1 MKIDREQVRNK
12 FGGKCAYTGTPLE
25 QDWQVDHVIP
35 QYRFKERFVQ
45 GNANDLSNLIPCQRI
60 VNHYKRGHDLEGF
73 REYMFGFHIRLGK
86 LPKKT
91 TRPQTI
97 KRIEYMLKIAALF
110 DITPEKPFNGI
121 FYFESAADFPQQQN
135 TKVR

>member
-1 MKIDREQVRNK
+1 
-12 FGGKCAYTGTPLE
+12 
-25 QDWQVDHVIP
+25 
-35 QYRFKERFVQ
+35 
-45 GNANDLSNLIPCQRI
+45 
-60 VNHYKRGHDLEGF
+60 
-73 REYMFGFHIRLGK
+73 MFGFHIRLGK